1 MMKRNNG
8 FRVVWWCA
16 ALALLLLVL
25 TGLTWYGKQASGIE
39 DLPNYTDVKGKITV
53 DGFKYE
59 QQPFIGEPGAP
70 VKVIEFG
77 DFKCPA
83 CKQWHATVFS
93 QLKAEFVDSGKVQF
107 YFMNYAFL
115 DRDSILAG
123 SAGEAIYRQNPEAFW
138 DYYSKLYENQQSESK
153 IWATHGFLI
162 DFVKENIKDLDYKQ
176 FEADLRNNVYLG
188 DVKEDYK
195 IGGYYGVNGT
205 PAFFV
210 NGKILRSSDYG
221 ELKAAIHQE
230 LQAAP
235 GL

>member
-1 MMKRNNG
+1 MKRKKG
-8 FRVVWWCA
+8 FNAVWWCA
-16 ALALLLLVL
+16 ALVILLLVL

-53 DGFKYE
+53 DGFKDE
-59 QQPFIGEPGAP
+59 KQPFIGQPDAP

-83 CKQWHATVFS
+83 CKQWHATVYPQF
-93 QLKAEFVDSGKVQF
+93 KEEFVDTGKVQF

-138 DYYSKLYENQQSESK
+138 DYYSELYENQQSESK
-153 IWATHGFLI
+153 IWATHEFLI
-162 DFVKENIKDLDYKQ
+162 DFVKKNITGIDYQQ
-176 FEADLRNNVYLG
+176 FEADLRGNTYLA

-210 NGKILRSSDYG
+210 NGKILRSMDYE
-221 ELKAAIHQE
+221 ELKAAINRE
-230 LQAAP
+230 LLSAP
-235 GL
+235 EL